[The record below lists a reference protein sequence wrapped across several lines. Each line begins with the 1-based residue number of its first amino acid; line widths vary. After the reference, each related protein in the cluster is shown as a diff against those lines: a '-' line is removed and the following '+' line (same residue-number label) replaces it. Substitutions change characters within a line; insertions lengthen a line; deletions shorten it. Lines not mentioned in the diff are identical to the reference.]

1 MDKINKYVY
10 DDISKLINEYKNII
24 YKEMIIGSF
33 LIKEMDE
40 GILLDEIYIE
50 EEYRNMGIT
59 SSIINDLKINDD
71 IYLWVYK
78 ENNVAIDLY
87 KKLGF
92 NIIEETNSRYYMEL
106 KNNRS

>member
-1 MDKINKYVY
+1 
-10 DDISKLINEYKNII
+10 
-24 YKEMIIGSF
+24 MIIGSF
-33 LIKEMDE
+33 LIKEIDE

-59 SSIINDLKINDD
+59 SSIINDLKINDN